1 MKVKYYFGTL
11 GELREGL
18 FVIRDIGDR
27 SIGAT
32 LLKGEP
38 LVILNYCPHA
48 GAPICRGKIAPKLSH
63 SSQKGLQLD
72 IENPVVRCPW
82 HGWEFN
88 LDDGHTSNFNSR
100 LRLNKIKYELEG
112 EALYIWI

>member
-11 GELREGL
+11 GELREGQ
-18 FVIRDIGDR
+18 FVIRNLGNC

-32 LLKGEP
+32 MLKNEP
-38 LVILNYCPHA
+38 LVVLNFCPHA
-48 GAPICRGKIAPKLSH
+48 GAPICQGTIAPKLRCTSD
-63 SSQKGLQLD
+63 QKLQLD
-72 IENPVVRCPW
+72 AENPILRCPW

-88 LDDGHTSNFNSR
+88 LEDGRTANFDSR
-100 LRLNKIKYELEG
+100 LRLSKIKYELEG